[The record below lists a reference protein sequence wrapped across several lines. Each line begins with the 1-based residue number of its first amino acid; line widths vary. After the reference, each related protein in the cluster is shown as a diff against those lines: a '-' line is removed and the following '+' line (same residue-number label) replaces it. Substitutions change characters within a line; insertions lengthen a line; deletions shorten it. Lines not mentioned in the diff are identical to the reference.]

1 MSCECGCIEIKVVL
15 EDEAIEVPF
24 EFGEPVDH
32 LIKPDADAYTGPV
45 AVTPTDEQQTL
56 QTADKMMTDNVVIE
70 PIPVEYI
77 VPTGSLGI
85 TENGQYDVTAK
96 ASVTVD
102 VPTFIQLTQAEY
114 DALPAKN
121 PVTLY
126 VIMEE

>member
-1 MSCECGCIEIKVVL
+1 MSCECCCIDIKVVL
-15 EDEAIEVPF
+15 EDETIDVHF

-32 LIKPDADAYTGPV
+32 LVKPDAYTGPV
-45 AVTPTDEQQTL
+45 TITPTEERQTL
-56 QTADKMMTDNVVIE
+56 QTSDKMMADNVIIE
-70 PIPVEYI
+70 PIPDKYI